1 MSKLRISLAAAR
13 VNAEMTQEDVAREMH
28 VSKNT
33 VVNWEKGKSEPTI
46 SQSRELSKLYN
57 MPLEYIF
64 YLNNQIKFDFANR
77 EREVSKVRLRK
88 IIGWILVFTPAALI
102 EAISILPNAIGM
114 MILIFLLFLG
124 VFTIVRKGLHLI
136 ATSTNRTT

>member
-1 MSKLRISLAAAR
+1 MKL
-13 VNAEMTQEDVAREMH
+13 
-28 VSKNT
+28 
-33 VVNWEKGKSEPTI
+33 G
-46 SQSRELSKLYN
+46 
-57 MPLEYIF
+57 
-64 YLNNQIKFDFANR
+64 
-77 EREVSKVRLRK
+77 K

>member
-1 MSKLRISLAAAR
+1 MK
-13 VNAEMTQEDVAREMH
+13 
-28 VSKNT
+28 
-33 VVNWEKGKSEPTI
+33 
-46 SQSRELSKLYN
+46 
-57 MPLEYIF
+57 
-64 YLNNQIKFDFANR
+64 
-77 EREVSKVRLRK
+77 LRK

-124 VFTIVRKGLHLI
+124 VFTIARKGLHLI

>member
-1 MSKLRISLAAAR
+1 M
-13 VNAEMTQEDVAREMH
+13 
-28 VSKNT
+28 
-33 VVNWEKGKSEPTI
+33 W
-46 SQSRELSKLYN
+46 
-57 MPLEYIF
+57 
-64 YLNNQIKFDFANR
+64 
-77 EREVSKVRLRK
+77 EVSKVRLRK

-102 EAISILPNAIGM
+102 RAISILPDAIGM